1 MPRKPRPKPK
11 APAPAEPKPHRHAV
25 VSSVMDGNGHQTA
38 LTPER
43 AARLIEELKV
53 GDWPALA
60 ALRADVAPTS
70 LYRWVRWGCEPAAV
84 EPYASFAAD
93 FVKVEAKLAGEM
105 MAIVMAAARGGAF
118 IEKGEARPDPEMA
131 IWVLQN
137 RFRYLWSIDK
147 DGKQGGISVL
157 ETVIEAVAANDNAT
171 REQAKAILAAI
182 PEATKQ
188 EARKKG
194 FLLK

>member
-1 MPRKPRPKPK
+1 MSRKPAQ
-11 APAPAEPKPHRHAV
+11 APRRHRMAV
-25 VSSVMDGNGHQTA
+25 GSTVMDDNGHQTA
-38 LTPER
+38 LTPAR
-43 AARLIEELKV
+43 ARALLEELEV

-70 LYRWVRWGCEPAAV
+70 LYRWVRQGCEPAAV
-84 EPYASFAAD
+84 EPYASFAAE
-93 FVKVEAKLAGEM
+93 FVKVEARIAGEM
-105 MAIVMAAARGGAF
+105 MAIVLDAARGAPKPGR
-118 IEKGEARPDPEMA
+118 GERAPDPEMA

-137 RFRYLWSIDK
+137 RFRYLWRIDK
-147 DGKQGGISVL
+147 EGKQGGISVL
-157 ETVIEAVAANDNAT
+157 ETVIEAVADNDNAA
-171 REQAKAILAAI
+171 REQAKAILATI

>member
-1 MPRKPRPKPK
+1 MSRKKVPQKR
-11 APAPAEPKPHRHAV
+11 APHRMAV
-25 VSSVMDGNGHQTA
+25 GSSVMDGNGHQTA
-38 LTPER
+38 LTPAR
-43 AARLIEELKV
+43 ARALLTELEV

-70 LYRWVRWGCEPAAV
+70 LYRWVAWGCEPAAV
-84 EPYASFAAD
+84 EPYASFAAE
-93 FVKVEAKLAGEM
+93 FVKVEARIAGEM
-105 MAIVMAAARGGAF
+105 MAIVMEAARGAPKPR
-118 IEKGEARPDPEMA
+118 KGESRPDPEMA

-137 RFRYLWSIDK
+137 RFRYLWRIDK
-147 DGKQGGISVL
+147 DGRQGGVSVL
-157 ETVIEAVAANDNAT
+157 ETVIEAVSANDNAM
-171 REQAKAILAAI
+171 REQAKAILATI